1 MDSIYGHRP
10 ANSGREGGLD
20 SATSILESLTEDDYI
35 LELEEMPVDEHGPMT
50 PAAVVPTASTA
61 SEFEPP
67 RAATPATVET
77 PRAATPAPAGS
88 ASAPIRRKRQREP
101 EHVTVLRD
109 MQASDVE
116 QQELNREERERHV
129 QAALD
134 DASHS
139 HTSSTPHAS
148 PTPSPASSAL
158 SQQILSCNYVHLAQ
172 LIHPSTYNPHIPREL
187 QPAAP
192 GTFQL
197 KQPLTTHSK
206 ELSAPKFT
214 LTFSLYRDVICPAF
228 PDRRSEPDDYPS
240 LIIDLASRFGGN
252 GFYSYH
258 IPFAS
263 RALLPHLRSTSIPPL
278 RSVRRTITSSHHLL
292 HHHSAF
298 PYFSPTKS
306 QPGSF

>member
-116 QQELNREERERHV
+116 QQELNREQRERHV

-134 DASHS
+134 DAREARELEASLRREEIAATAAFNQAFLATLGQLS
-139 HTSSTPHAS
+139 CLSSQLPVS
-148 PTPSPASSAL
+148 ISRRRLFFSEGRIREMVCPPSP
-158 SQQILSCNYVHLAQ
+158 
-172 LIHPSTYNPHIPREL
+172 
-187 QPAAP
+187 
-192 GTFQL
+192 
-197 KQPLTTHSK
+197 
-206 ELSAPKFT
+206 
-214 LTFSLYRDVICPAF
+214 
-228 PDRRSEPDDYPS
+228 
-240 LIIDLASRFGGN
+240 
-252 GFYSYH
+252 
-258 IPFAS
+258 
-263 RALLPHLRSTSIPPL
+263 
-278 RSVRRTITSSHHLL
+278 SV
-292 HHHSAF
+292 
-298 PYFSPTKS
+298 
-306 QPGSF
+306 G

>member
-1 MDSIYGHRP
+1 MAQRRTVPWSNEEVGTFLSLVADERIQRELDGATRNEKVYQEVSRLLAFHGYVRTFVQCWEKLKKLKSDYRSIKDHNGRSGSNRKNWRWFEVMDSIYGHRP

-116 QQELNREERERHV
+116 QQELNREQRERHV

-134 DASHS
+134 DAREARELE
-139 HTSSTPHAS
+139 AS
-148 PTPSPASSAL
+148 LRREEIAATAAFNQAFLATLGQLVQAL
-158 SQQILSCNYVHLAQ
+158 SSQHGSV
-172 LIHPSTYNPHIPREL
+172 T
-187 QPAAP
+187 
-192 GTFQL
+192 
-197 KQPLTTHSK
+197 
-206 ELSAPKFT
+206 
-214 LTFSLYRDVICPAF
+214 
-228 PDRRSEPDDYPS
+228 
-240 LIIDLASRFGGN
+240 
-252 GFYSYH
+252 
-258 IPFAS
+258 
-263 RALLPHLRSTSIPPL
+263 PPL
-278 RSVRRTITSSHHLL
+278 D
-292 HHHSAF
+292 
-298 PYFSPTKS
+298 
-306 QPGSF
+306 